1 MDPIEQVGCP
11 FVSYLNCK
19 MNCAS
24 SRGVHSRQSSTS
36 SVYTNVLE
44 DDSFISGV
52 LSSKQSTNKFFDISV
67 TEDGFGDDQPTFK
80 SLFSWRED
88 PYESLSDWTIEITGT
103 CNNDLTKRTFHTYNV
118 HKCKLGAG
126 PRRSK
131 YFQSLFSTAS
141 HLSEHQEQTSRI
153 EILETEVESFERML
167 DFMYEV
173 ESHDMV
179 TTANAVIIR
188 YLAFYF
194 QCGALMMQVNA
205 FLGKDLLP
213 ANGPHYLVEATK
225 YQDQRFIES
234 AANVCSVFVD
244 KLPKHALNAL
254 PMELFQRILQSTV
267 ISCTSVTLS
276 VLVADY
282 LEHHVN
288 EITAAVIVDM
298 TKNVH
303 KFDEVASQNIL
314 KMIRNIEPK
323 DDLVSWKA
331 LETIVVRCALATNWQ
346 TMDAKGLRRSFQ
358 HDWNT
363 DHEYHRETDFATI
376 QATAALKSA
385 QRDFKEMIGRK
396 DAELVAL
403 QDENSELQFEKN
415 TLVAEL
421 SGLADE
427 IDHLRNQL
435 EWSQLHDSARKNYAD
450 STSPAGRGRR
460 YLASYRENF

>member
-1 MDPIEQVGCP
+1 
-11 FVSYLNCK
+11 
-19 MNCAS
+19 MNCAASSS
-24 SRGVHSRQSSTS
+24 SRAHSRQSSTS
-36 SVYTNVLE
+36 SVYTDVLE

-67 TEDGFGDDQPTFK
+67 AEDGFGDDQPVFK

-103 CNNDLTKRTFHTYNV
+103 CSDDLTKRSFHTYNV

-131 YFQSLFSTAS
+131 YFQSLFSTANQ
-141 HLSEHQEQTSRI
+141 LSEHQEQTSCI
-153 EILETEVESFERML
+153 ELLETEVASFERML
-167 DFMYEV
+167 DFMYGV
-173 ESHDMV
+173 ECHDMLN
-179 TTANAVIIR
+179 TTNAVVMR

-213 ANGPHYLVEATK
+213 ANGTHYLVEATK
-225 YQDQRFIES
+225 YQDQRLIES
-234 AANVCSVFVD
+234 SANLCSVFVD
-244 KLPKHALNAL
+244 KLPKQALNAL
-254 PMELFQRILQSTV
+254 PMELFLRILQSSV

-276 VLVADY
+276 VVVTDY
-282 LEHHVN
+282 LKHHED
-288 EITAAVIVDM
+288 EITAAVVVDM
-298 TKNVH
+298 TKDIH
-303 KFDEVASQNIL
+303 KFDEEASQNIL
-314 KMIRNIEPK
+314 KMVRNIEPK

-363 DHEYHRETDFATI
+363 DYEYHRETDFATI

-385 QRDFKEMIGRK
+385 QRDFKEIISRK
-396 DAELVAL
+396 EAELVAL

-427 IDHLRNQL
+427 IDHLRSQL
-435 EWSQLHDSARKNYAD
+435 EWSQLHDSARRTYAD
-450 STSPAGRGRR
+450 STTAAGRGRR
-460 YLASYRENF
+460 YLASYRENY